1 MATRAI
7 DGRRGPLPRCGC
19 HRALKLD
26 VRQLEALRALEHF
39 VAASDARNLSSR
51 LINGGSVGN
60 KINNDLNQRLRR
72 LSRPQGLSVLAFA
85 CHLLDIDY
93 GPGCRRDTSY
103 QDDLAELLALHDGG
117 TDVSDAALSKGA
129 HSRLFH
135 RAKKRAAGKTWS
147 AVVADLAALRP
158 NLDLRRFFHHAPPGG
173 VPDVDGHLVL
183 RPDLRDDPHV
193 RLRYLHDLVRQRML
207 AGFPV
212 TLPAFKKSGEVW
224 RYFHR
229 VTTEL
234 GLGELATLSAATGLE
249 PSLLTHARSGAKIY
263 AVRHCGRS
271 DESHPRLR
279 SWSEALVDDALA
291 WCIGETYVQ
300 AHEHDLTLIEVL
312 GHTPNWKTGPYSGKK
327 PPTVDIAVQRASR
340 CVVEVVNRLD
350 MTREGY
356 GSKLD
361 WKCQQLTLVGVT
373 SIIVRTDG
381 GLDETA
387 RSIRRAVTAVAAAV
401 GVDVTNEGI
410 LDRMQQIPSYVAGY
424 DPVHAPYYTYAEAT
438 ARVRELGIRTAQ
450 EYRSRND
457 PRLPSDPSS
466 VYEHHG
472 WIDWFD
478 FLGKPRRGRGSAT
491 RRKSRHAKGA
501 LPRRSRFGS

>member
-1 MATRAI
+1 
-7 DGRRGPLPRCGC
+7 
-19 HRALKLD
+19 
-26 VRQLEALRALEHF
+26 
-39 VAASDARNLSSR
+39 
-51 LINGGSVGN
+51 
-60 KINNDLNQRLRR
+60 
-72 LSRPQGLSVLAFA
+72 
-85 CHLLDIDY
+85 
-93 GPGCRRDTSY
+93 
-103 QDDLAELLALHDGG
+103 
-117 TDVSDAALSKGA
+117 
-129 HSRLFH
+129 
-135 RAKKRAAGKTWS
+135 
-147 AVVADLAALRP
+147 
-158 NLDLRRFFHHAPPGG
+158 
-173 VPDVDGHLVL
+173 
-183 RPDLRDDPHV
+183 
-193 RLRYLHDLVRQRML
+193 
-207 AGFPV
+207 
-212 TLPAFKKSGEVW
+212 
-224 RYFHR
+224 
-229 VTTEL
+229 
-234 GLGELATLSAATGLE
+234 
-249 PSLLTHARSGAKIY
+249 
-263 AVRHCGRS
+263 
-271 DESHPRLR
+271 
-279 SWSEALVDDALA
+279 
-291 WCIGETYVQ
+291 
-300 AHEHDLTLIEVL
+300 
-312 GHTPNWKTGPYSGKK
+312 
-327 PPTVDIAVQRASR
+327 
-340 CVVEVVNRLD
+340 VVEVVNRLD